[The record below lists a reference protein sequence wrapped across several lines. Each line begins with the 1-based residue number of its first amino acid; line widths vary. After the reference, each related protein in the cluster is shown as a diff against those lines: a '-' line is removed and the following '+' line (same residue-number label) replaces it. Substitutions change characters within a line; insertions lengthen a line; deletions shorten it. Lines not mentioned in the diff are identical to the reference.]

1 MDRSNNHLNA
11 TKNELR
17 ENIIQLKAEIF
28 QLKNIIECFP
38 GELNQVF
45 MNILSNA
52 AQSIEGQGNIWIK
65 TKILNKN
72 KIYISIQDSGDH
84 STPEYIQVFSFS
96 DFVFYSPVAVVLNG
110 AQAKTDATFHVSH
123 APPNLSLRKIY
134 LLCEVF
140 RL

>member
-1 MDRSNNHLNA
+1 MVLRLFISLLYLSLTSHLHISMHFCCDEMVSWSICSKA
-11 TKNELR
+11 KNCGGDNCSKKSCCQDKE
-17 ENIIQLKAEIF
+17 
-28 QLKNIIECFP
+28 
-38 GELNQVF
+38 
-45 MNILSNA
+45 
-52 AQSIEGQGNIWIK
+52 
-65 TKILNKN
+65 
-72 KIYISIQDSGDH
+72 ISIQDSGDH

-110 AQAKTDATFHVSH
+110 GQAKTDATFHVSH